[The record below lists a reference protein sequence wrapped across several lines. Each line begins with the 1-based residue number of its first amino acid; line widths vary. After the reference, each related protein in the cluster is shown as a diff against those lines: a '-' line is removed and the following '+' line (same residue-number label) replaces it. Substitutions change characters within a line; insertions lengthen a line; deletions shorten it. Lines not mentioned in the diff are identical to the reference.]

1 MHSFAPN
8 IWSNRKLDGGRP
20 KSEKK
25 VHFVDNGK
33 FRKGYEKFE
42 RDILVGRTVKKL
54 VQDATSR
61 TRPKIDVDGG
71 RQPSRYLL
79 FHIPIVLE
87 KKMHFV
93 DNGRFRK
100 GYEKVVVRELD
111 VRSDL
116 WKNLDT
122 EVLAR

>member
-1 MHSFAPN
+1 MTPINFSHVEALPCLAALASLHGA
-8 IWSNRKLDGGRP
+8 
-20 KSEKK
+20 
-25 VHFVDNGK
+25 
-33 FRKGYEKFE
+33 
-42 RDILVGRTVKKL
+42 
-54 VQDATSR
+54 
-61 TRPKIDVDGG
+61 

-87 KKMHFV
+87 KKIHFV
-93 DNGRFRK
+93 DNGQFRK

-116 WKNLDT
+116 WKNVDR